1 MNLRMKMLCIAALG
15 AGSTALGATAAA
27 ASPDRQI
34 EERCDVQ
41 ARAGHVLQTVA
52 MRDLHVLALTAA
64 DRFEPALPSGAEAI
78 VCLRSSITP
87 AAHDDKV
94 LALGIPLIIVE
105 LGRPHRLGVLE
116 VSDGAFRF
124 RMMEGSLPAA
134 DQAAVQARLEEYR
147 SRISGTAG

>member
-1 MNLRMKMLCIAALG
+1 MNLRMKSLCIAALG
-15 AGSTALGATAAA
+15 AASFAAPA
-27 ASPDRQI
+27 FASGDARQI

-41 ARAGHVLQTVA
+41 ARSGRELQTIE
-52 MRDLHVLALTAA
+52 MRDLHVLALTANDHFA
-64 DRFEPALPSGAEAI
+64 PTLPSGTQAI

-87 AAHDDKV
+87 AANDDKV

-116 VSDGAFRF
+116 VNDGAFRY
-124 RMMEGSLPAA
+124 RMMEGTLPAA

-147 SRISGTAG
+147 ARFMPSAG